1 MKRLQRRLVLLTTV
15 LLTVAAIF
23 VSVRAG
29 QNFESS
35 LTAQALAVER
45 EISRSVID
53 VIQKALLHEIPFDEF
68 VDAERF
74 LDTVKRDNPRVE
86 YLIVAD
92 AGGVVRY
99 STHLGKIGK

>member
-1 MKRLQRRLVLLTTV
+1 MKRLQRQLVLLTAV

-35 LTAQALAVER
+35 LTEQALAAER
-45 EISRSVID
+45 EIGRSVID
-53 VIQKALLHEIPFDEF
+53 VIQKALQYGVPFEDL
-68 VDAERF
+68 VDTERY
-74 LDTVKRDNPRVE
+74 LETVKRDNRRVE

-92 AGGVVRY
+92 AEGRPAIPHGYQQDRR
-99 STHLGKIGK
+99 